1 MADTDTDRPSLLARL
16 GAAISVL
23 RATSPAPGGFRWLW
37 PSGGGGFGGGGD
49 RGPPGSWQM
58 NTNQNRGTQ
67 ELVAFSAVY
76 ACINTIS
83 SDISKL
89 PAQIFGVDLD
99 TRERT
104 LRPLD
109 YYAGLFR
116 TPNHY
121 QTYADFMHA
130 FVQSFLFQGN
140 TYCYCGKRNGRG
152 EITEM
157 HVLNPYRT
165 KPLIA
170 DNGEIFYQC
179 SEDFL
184 AGLAPDA
191 IVPERDMI
199 HHRLPLL
206 PGFPL
211 IGVTPVFAAA
221 ASSAVGLKILQNS
234 QQFFANSSRPSGFL
248 SAPGKV
254 SEPTANRLAVEWDE
268 NYKGERYGKTALLPE
283 GLKWEPVTITA
294 QDAQLIEQLRWSV
307 EDVARVFRVP
317 PFMLGDMSKVTYRN
331 VETLMRVY
339 LNECLA
345 YYIETIEER
354 FERAFD
360 FPPTFQVKLDL
371 SQLLRVETDVRYT
384 GYQTA
389 LNAGWLTVNEVR
401 SQEGLGPVEG
411 GDEPHV
417 QQQMIPLSSA
427 DGTQANAAPAPAPTP
442 SNDPAPSNDPP
453 PPEPTK
459 AVTAR
464 EIRTRLRERM
474 REAA

>member
-1 MADTDTDRPSLLARL
+1 MP
-16 GAAISVL
+16 IS
-23 RATSPAPGGFRWLW
+23 
-37 PSGGGGFGGGGD
+37 
-49 RGPPGSWQM
+49 
-58 NTNQNRGTQ
+58 
-67 ELVAFSAVY
+67 
-76 ACINTIS
+76 C
-83 SDISKL
+83 
-89 PAQIFGVDLD
+89 
-99 TRERT
+99 TRSCR
-104 LRPLD
+104 
-109 YYAGLFR
+109 
-116 TPNHY
+116 
-121 QTYADFMHA
+121 
-130 FVQSFLFQGN
+130 SFLFQGN

-152 EITEM
+152 EIVEM

-165 KPLIA
+165 KVLIA
-170 DNGEIFYQC
+170 DNGEIFYEC
-179 SEDFL
+179 AEDFL
-184 AGLAPDA
+184 AGIAPGT

-360 FPPTFQVKLDL
+360 FPPTFSVKFDL
-371 SQLLRVETDVRYT
+371 SQLLRVETDVRFAA
-384 GYQTA
+384 YQTA
-389 LNAGWLTVNEVR
+389 LNAGWQTVNEVR
-401 SQEGLGPVEG
+401 SQEGLAPVKG
-411 GDEPHV
+411 GDEPRV
-417 QQQMIPLSSA
+417 QMQYVPLSTA
-427 DGTQANAAPAPAPTP
+427 DGTQTTPPAPAPAPTP
-442 SNDPAPSNDPP
+442 SNDPARPTRHRPTRRPP
-453 PPEPTK
+453 TRRPPTRRPHRRQLPR
-459 AVTAR
+459 AR
-464 EIRTRLRERM
+464 SGPACANGCARPPRRHAQPWPVSR
-474 REAA
+474 RA

>member
-1 MADTDTDRPSLLARL
+1 MADERRPFLARL
-16 GAAISVL
+16 GAALVAL
-23 RATSPAPGGFRWLW
+23 RAVPAPGGFRWLW
-37 PSGGGGFGGGGD
+37 PSGGGWGGD
-49 RGPPGSWQM
+49 RGPPGSWQT
-58 NTNQNRGTQ
+58 NTNMNRGTQ

-99 TRERT
+99 TRART

-116 TPNHY
+116 NPNGY
-121 QTYADFMHA
+121 QTQADFLHS

-152 EITEM
+152 EIAEM

-221 ASSAVGLKILQNS
+221 ASSAVGLRILQNS
-234 QQFFANSSRPSGFL
+234 QTFFANASRPSGFL
-248 SAPGKV
+248 TAPGRV
-254 SEPTANRLAVEWDE
+254 SDDTSNRLAVEWDE
-268 NYKGERYGKTALLPE
+268 NYRGERYGKTAVLPE

-317 PFMLGDMSKVTYRN
+317 PFMLGDMTKVTYRN
-331 VETLMRVY
+331 TEQLMRVY

-345 YYIETIEER
+345 YYIETIEQR

-360 FPPTFQVKLDL
+360 FPPTFEVRLDL
-371 SQLLRVETDVRYT
+371 SQLLRTEIDVRFDAY
-384 GYQTA
+384 GKA
-389 LNAGWLTVNEVR
+389 LAAGFKSVNEVR
-401 SQEGLGPVEG
+401 ALEGDPPVKG
-411 GDEPHV
+411 GEEPRV
-417 QQQMIPLSSA
+417 QMQYVPLSTA
-427 DGTQANAAPAPAPTP
+427 DGTQNTPPPAPAPAPTE
-442 SNDPAPSNDPP
+442 PAPA
-453 PPEPTK
+453 PTNN
-459 AVTAR
+459 AVSAR
-464 EIRTRLRERM
+464 EVRSRVRERLRV
-474 REAA
+474 AA

>member
-1 MADTDTDRPSLLARL
+1 MADLSVSEAARPSFLARL
-16 GAAISVL
+16 GAAVEAL
-23 RATSPAPGGFRWLW
+23 RAVAPVPGGFRWLW
-37 PSGGGGFGGGGD
+37 PSGGGGWNNGD

-58 NTNQNRGTQ
+58 NLNNGRGTQ

-89 PAQIFGVDLD
+89 PVLINAVDLD
-99 TRERT
+99 TKARTER
-104 LRPLD
+104 PQD
-109 YYAGLFR
+109 YYAMLFR
-116 TPNHY
+116 TPNNY
-121 QTYADFMHA
+121 QTCADFLFS

-140 TYCYCGKRNGRG
+140 AYCYCGKRNGRG

-157 HVLNPYRT
+157 HILNPYRV
-165 KPLIA
+165 KPLVA
-170 DNGEIFYQC
+170 DTGEIFYEC

-184 AGLAPDA
+184 AGLAPNT

-234 QQFFANSSRPSGFL
+234 QMFFANSSRPSGFL
-248 SAPGKV
+248 TAPGKV
-254 SEPTANRLAVEWDE
+254 SEPTANRLSVEWDE
-268 NYKGERYGKTALLPE
+268 NYTGSRYGKTAMLPE

-317 PFMLGDMSKVTYRN
+317 VFMLGDMTKVSYRN
-331 VETLMRVY
+331 TEQLARAY
-339 LNECLA
+339 LTNCLS
-345 YYIETIEER
+345 YYIATIETR
-354 FERAFD
+354 FNRAFD
-360 FPPTFQVKLDL
+360 FPPTFEVKFDL
-371 SQLLRVETDVRYT
+371 SALLRTEIDVRYT
-384 GYQTA
+384 AYTQA
-389 LNAGWLTVNEVR
+389 LNAGWQTVNEVR
-401 SQEGLGPVEG
+401 SQEGLGPVNG

-427 DGTQANAAPAPAPTP
+427 DGKQANAAPTPAPAP
-442 SNDPAPSNDPP
+442 NDNPAPA
-453 PPEPTK
+453 PEPAK

-464 EIRTRLRERM
+464 QVRSLLREHM
-474 REAA
+474 RRAA

>member
-1 MADTDTDRPSLLARL
+1 MADTDRPSFLDRVGNALA
-16 GAAISVL
+16 AL
-23 RATSPAPGGFRWLW
+23 RATAPAPGGFRWLW
-37 PSGGGGFGGGGD
+37 PSGGGGMGGGD

-89 PAQIFGVDLD
+89 PIQVFGLDLD
-99 TRERT
+99 TRART

-109 YYAGLFR
+109 YYTSLFR
-116 TPNHY
+116 APNHY

-165 KPLIA
+165 KVLVA
-170 DNGEIFYQC
+170 DNGEIFYEC
-179 SEDFL
+179 GEDFL
-184 AGLAPDA
+184 AGIAVGTV
-191 IVPERDMI
+191 VPERDMI

-360 FPPTFQVKLDL
+360 FPPTFEVKFDL
-371 SQLLRVETDVRYT
+371 SQLLRVETDVRFAA
-384 GYQTA
+384 YQTA
-389 LNAGWLTVNEVR
+389 LNAGWQTVNEVR
-401 SQEGLGPVEG
+401 AQEGLAPVKG
-411 GDEPHV
+411 GDEPRV
-417 QQQMIPLSSA
+417 QMQYVPLSTA
-427 DGTQANAAPAPAPTP
+427 DGTQNTPPAPAP
-442 SNDPAPSNDPP
+442 SNDDPPSNDPP

-464 EIRTRLRERM
+464 EVRTRLRERM

>member
-1 MADTDTDRPSLLARL
+1 MADEPDRLSFFARL
-16 GAAISVL
+16 GAALSVL
-23 RATSPAPGGFRWLW
+23 RATAPAPGGFRWLW
-37 PSGGGGFGGGGD
+37 PSGGGMGGGD
-49 RGPPGSWQM
+49 RGPPGSWQT
-58 NTNQNRGTQ
+58 NTNANRGTQ

-99 TRERT
+99 TRART

-165 KPLIA
+165 KVLIA
-170 DNGEIFYQC
+170 DNGEIFYEC
-179 SEDFL
+179 AEDFL
-184 AGLAPDA
+184 AGIAPGTV
-191 IVPERDMI
+191 VPERDMI

-360 FPPTFQVKLDL
+360 FPPTFQVKFDL

-384 GYQTA
+384 AYQSA
-389 LNAGWLTVNEVR
+389 LNAGWETVNHVR
-401 SQEGLGPVEG
+401 SLEGLPPVEG
-411 GDEPHV
+411 GDVPHV
-417 QQQMIPLSSA
+417 QQQQIPLSSA
-427 DGTQANAAPAPAPTP
+427 DGSQATAAPAPAPTP
-442 SNDPAPSNDPP
+442 SNDDPPAPADPA
-453 PPEPTK
+453 PEPAK
-459 AVTAR
+459 AFTAR
-464 EIRTRLRERM
+464 AVRSRLRERM